1 MLKIKFKFLVHF
13 KNSKRSKTQNSTVLV
28 TQETTKIIIFTGKV
42 IPNCE
47 HFGEGMCGDILK

>member
-1 MLKIKFKFLVHF
+1 MYF
-13 KNSKRSKTQNSTVLV
+13 KNSKRPKSQNSTVWM
-28 TQETTKIIIFTGKV
+28 TQQTIKIIIFTGKV